1 MAVVAQKALRPLF
14 LLVVKGEQPEQVSHF
29 HLYLYAKNML
39 INPFV
44 LNFLANS
51 PRHPPL

>member
-14 LLVVKGEQPEQVSHF
+14 LLEMKGEQPKQFSHF

-44 LNFLANS
+44 LYFLANS
-51 PRHPPL
+51 TRLPPL